1 MPQLFLFENIFEGPV
16 STVKTGVFKIQI
28 KSADGLKVLETQE
41 MVGDDSTLHDL
52 KAGKLTQAIVKQVIK
67 PDSGAKKFWNIS
79 QYKEVGKVASVM
91 FTIQTLNVVPTGGG
105 IQLMFPKMSPGKRES
120 FF

>member
-1 MPQLFLFENIFEGPV
+1 M
-16 STVKTGVFKIQI
+16 
-28 KSADGLKVLETQE
+28 
-41 MVGDDSTLHDL
+41 
-52 KAGKLTQAIVKQVIK
+52 
-67 PDSGAKKFWNIS
+67 KKFWNIS

-91 FTIQTLNVVPTGGG
+91 FTIQTLNVIPTDGG